1 MKKLFFYMT
10 MMLAAV
16 MLTTSCSSNDDDSLS
31 AEDAAKFLTS
41 GNWQGYSIKQRKEW
55 GSFRDSDNRTWN
67 VLRFDRATPTALYG
81 TGRQL
86 GFNTEY
92 MNNDPEKSNFRW
104 SISGDIVTIAY
115 EQWGTATF
123 NYKELTLNN
132 DKFIGYQYET
142 DDVRYMFDY
151 RKEAFTKWD
160 QYNN

>member
-1 MKKLFFYMT
+1 
-10 MMLAAV
+10 
-16 MLTTSCSSNDDDSLS
+16 
-31 AEDAAKFLTS
+31 
-41 GNWQGYSIKQRKEW
+41 
-55 GSFRDSDNRTWN
+55 
-67 VLRFDRATPTALYG
+67 
-81 TGRQL
+81 
-86 GFNTEY
+86 

-132 DKFIGYQYET
+132 DRFIGYQYET